1 MKKKKHK
8 EGKGRKRKRK
18 RGLQL
23 DVKWGVLGGDQNGSY

>member
-18 RGLQL
+18 SGLRW
-23 DVKWGVLGGDQNGSY
+23 DIKWGVMGVEQNGSY